1 MSTNETVVVIIIVMA
16 LVILA
21 ALCKFDHV
29 VTTIGWRG
37 VLSFVLKA
45 LGGTRRTTRAVAR
58 GPRKPKRRTKGL
70 RPWFALHWR
79 AMLSAVFML
88 VLWVVPAC
96 WWFQQPASW
105 RMLLSSQFNETL
117 NMLRHSPK
125 APLHIARG
133 KATLDQLTRMIEM
146 RSDSLGSDRYEDEE
160 VWIIDH
166 YWQYW
171 NTTNFR
177 DYLAANKM
185 LVSRGGKI
193 HRMFVLT
200 DEELSSPRVQSVLHE
215 QCEIGRIDSDKT
227 GNGFELWRADPKK
240 MKNADE
246 YQTMSRA
253 FQELPGTEKS
263 FENYDVVKFKDT
275 VYYSSDFST
284 DYSVLGSSTWL
295 FDPTQVN
302 KIDLSR
308 LFRKSIAERIS
319 CDEPSTLMKTARL

>member
-21 ALCKFDHV
+21 ALYKFELVSAQID
-29 VTTIGWRG
+29 WRG
-37 VLSFVLKA
+37 VLKFVLKA
-45 LGGTRRTTRAVAR
+45 LGRSSHPTRKVAR
-58 GPRKPKRRTKGL
+58 KTRNPKRRMKAL
-70 RPWFALHWR
+70 RPWLHWR
-79 AMLSAVFML
+79 AVLSAVFML

-96 WWFQQPASW
+96 WWFQQPTPW
-105 RMLLSSQFNETL
+105 RLLLSSQFNEML
-117 NMLRHSPK
+117 NLLRHGPK
-125 APLHIARG
+125 GPLIVARG
-133 KATLDQLTRMIEM
+133 QATLDLLTQTVEM
-146 RSDSLGSDRYEDEE
+146 RSNRLGSDRYGEE
-160 VWIIDH
+160 EIWIIDH

-185 LVSRGGKI
+185 LVTRGGKI

-200 DEELSSPRVQSVLHE
+200 DEELSNPRVQSVLKE
-215 QCEIGRIDSDKT
+215 QCEIGRIDGDTT

-246 YQTMSRA
+246 YQIISRA
-253 FQELPGTEKS
+253 FQQLPGADKS
-263 FENYDVVKFKDT
+263 FENFDVVKFKDT

-295 FDPTQVN
+295 FDPTEVN

-319 CDEPSTLMKTARL
+319 CDEPSLQMRTASL